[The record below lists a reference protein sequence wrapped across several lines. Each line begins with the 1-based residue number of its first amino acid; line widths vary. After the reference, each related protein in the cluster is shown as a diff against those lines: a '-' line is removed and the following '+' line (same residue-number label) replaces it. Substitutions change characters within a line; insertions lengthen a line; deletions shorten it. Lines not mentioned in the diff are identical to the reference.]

1 MGLHGCCRQN
11 MNNFFKSKFLWIT
24 WLLSQNYPH
33 LCSLTNEQNR
43 TSKVEAKLRIKKTSP
58 KVIDRLHQFF
68 SGVHDKGSVLS
79 DGLVQSLS

>member
-33 LCSLTNEQNR
+33 LCSLTKAIN
-43 TSKVEAKLRIKKTSP
+43 KVQKKPMGSYELKRPALKSSTACINSSL
-58 KVIDRLHQFF
+58 VFIT
-68 SGVHDKGSVLS
+68 KGPY
-79 DGLVQSLS
+79 